1 MPGLWSRLLAPEP
14 RAAANGLVLDY
25 AATQQNG
32 HDCWFVATLCMLRKK
47 GYRLPKGFNVR
58 GLRAKSRDEGGCK
71 QVCLG
76 ALLSICHTQAW
87 PRYRNACV
95 SQAWPRY
102 ACV

>member
-32 HDCWFVATLCMLRKK
+32 YDCWFVATICKK
-47 GYRLPKGFNVR
+47 GYRLLKGFNVR
-58 GLRAKSRDEGGCK
+58 GLRAKWRDEGSCK

-76 ALLSICHTQAW
+76 ALSSICAAASRFASELSCRSVIHKQ
-87 PRYRNACV
+87 
-95 SQAWPRY
+95 
-102 ACV
+102 